1 MGPWLCSVTGIVLI
15 AQSASVAVVGTV
27 RDAESGAPIAE
38 AIVTFADPHRVEV
51 TDERGRYRL
60 DTSRGSRHVTVQRL
74 GYTAQTFDALVPE
87 HGTLEIN
94 IQLRRDPFL
103 LPPIDVH
110 ATVPIRGLEQGTGV
124 DFPDRTMSQAAMY
137 QHPILSEP
145 DALRALGGGE
155 VVLNPESP
163 SGLHIRSG
171 ASDQVAYLVDGIPVF
186 SPYHSAGTFGA
197 WNPDALSSVDLVT
210 SSPLPAA
217 PDALSGFVS
226 ANTRAPGSRLS
237 TRGSISATQA
247 RAAIDGPV
255 GRTGVGY
262 VFSASSAFPG
272 LLLHKDESSHLHGE
286 NFDWLGKVESP
297 LLAGRLRLVGYGSR
311 SKVDAA
317 ATLENDTSTVD
328 PARNTLAWDSR
339 TLGAEWRRSLRSAS
353 LVLRSW
359 TAFGNSDAA
368 WTVADSVDHL
378 TSNRRDDGVVAMV
391 EVPAGGGNT
400 TAGVRAQR
408 IETSYTLRP
417 AAGESGSA
425 AYSVQAPVATLF
437 LEHAR
442 SITARGE
449 LGISLANAYFDGET
463 YFSPSAQLRWRLSHS
478 LVLSGTAARR
488 HQFGQSLRNP
498 ESIVS
503 NIFPADLYVAAG
515 SSGVPVASS
524 NLAIVALEHRP
535 NSWLRVGAQAY
546 IRDFGGLAL
555 VAPRGADPFA
565 TNGFV
570 EGSGNA
576 HGFALE
582 AGASGERYGL
592 VATYGFQS
600 VDLEYA
606 GGHYVPEYG
615 ATHSIEAGL
624 TVFPVPS
631 YSVRLG
637 FESAFG
643 RRTTA
648 SVGAMEWEAC
658 NLIDQGCEFVGS
670 PLGWSEPL
678 GYTELPAYFRLDL
691 GVRKQWHMKF
701 GGRDGRLVAFGT
713 ATNLL
718 ARKNVM
724 TVAVDPYTGERSA
737 VEMRPLSPL
746 VVGIDWR
753 F

>member
-1 MGPWLCSVTGIVLI
+1 MGPWLASVTGIVLI
-15 AQSASVAVVGTV
+15 AQAANVTVVGTV
-27 RDAESGAPIAE
+27 RDAESGVPIAQ
-38 AIVTFADPHRVEV
+38 AIVSFADPHRVV
-51 TDERGRYRL
+51 YTDEHGRYLL
-60 DTSRGSRHVTVQRL
+60 DSSPGSRHVTVQRL
-74 GYTAQTFDALVPE
+74 GYTPQAFDALVPE

-94 IQLRRDPFL
+94 IQLRREPFL

-110 ATVPIRGLEQGTGV
+110 ATVPIRGLEEGTGI
-124 DFPDRTMSQAAMY
+124 DFPDRSMSQAAMY

-163 SGLHIRSG
+163 SGIHIRSG

-186 SPYHSAGTFGA
+186 SPYHSAGTFSA
-197 WNPDALSSVDLVT
+197 WNPDALSSVDLVS

-217 PDALSGFVS
+217 PDALSGIVS
-226 ANTRAPGSRLS
+226 ANTRAPGSRLE
-237 TRGSISATQA
+237 TRGSISATQG
-247 RAAIDGPV
+247 RATVDGPV
-255 GRTGVGY
+255 GHTGIGY
-262 VFSASSAFPG
+262 LFSASSAFPG
-272 LLLHKDESSHLHGE
+272 LIVHKHESSHLSGE

-297 LLAGRLRLVGYGSR
+297 LLGGRLRLIGYGSQ
-311 SKVDAA
+311 SELDAA
-317 ATLENDTSTVD
+317 ATLESDTSTVA

-339 TLGAEWRRSLRSAS
+339 SLGVEWRRPLRSAS
-353 LVLRSW
+353 FVLRSW

-368 WTVADSVDHL
+368 WTVADSLEHL

-391 EVPAGGGNT
+391 ELPAGGGNT
-400 TAGVRAQR
+400 TAGIRAQQ
-408 IETSYTLRP
+408 IETSYALRP
-417 AAGESGSA
+417 VSGEGDA
-425 AYSVQAPVATLF
+425 LVYSQHAPVTTVF
-437 LEHAR
+437 LEHGRAV
-442 SITARGE
+442 TTRGE
-449 LGISLANAYFDGET
+449 AGLSLANSFAGGEG
-463 YFSPSAQLRWRLSHS
+463 YFSPSAQLRWRLSRT
-478 LVLSGTAARR
+478 LMLSGTAARR

-535 NSWLRVGAQAY
+535 NAWLRFGAQAY
-546 IRDFGGLAL
+546 VRDFHGLAL

-565 TNGFV
+565 TDGFA
-570 EGSGNA
+570 EGSGDA

-582 AGASGERYGL
+582 AGAASERYGIE
-592 VATYGFQS
+592 ASYGYQR
-600 VDLEYA
+600 VNLEYA
-606 GGHYVPEYG
+606 GGHYIPEYG

-624 TVFPVPS
+624 VVFPVPS

-648 SVGAMEWEAC
+648 SVGALEWEAC

-670 PLGWSEPL
+670 PSGWSEPL
-678 GYTELPAYFRLDL
+678 GYTQLPAYFRLDL
-691 GVRKQWHMKF
+691 GVRKQWRMKI
-701 GGRDGRLVAFGT
+701 GGRDGRLAAFGT

-718 ARKNVM
+718 ARKNVL
-724 TVAVDPYTGERSA
+724 TVAVDPYTGARSQ